1 MFIQS
6 AVNRKPK
13 EQTSVHSPKRRVRMS
28 IEKFNVLLHSEE
40 KSELI
45 AALSDLTAIEE
56 PEDLLKATNLAG
68 WGYWA

>member
-1 MFIQS
+1 
-6 AVNRKPK
+6 
-13 EQTSVHSPKRRVRMS
+13 MS

-56 PEDLLKATNLAG
+56 PEDLLKATSMVG
-68 WGYWA
+68 WGKWA

>member
-1 MFIQS
+1 
-6 AVNRKPK
+6 
-13 EQTSVHSPKRRVRMS
+13 MS

-56 PEDLLKATNLAG
+56 PEDLLKATTLAG